1 MHTQTAKLVAR
12 IAENLP
18 NITDDVMQAWIED
31 PKGLQRFLAGLC
43 PPKEVENILAPYRQL
58 TVGPLTDSFNPHV
71 VFQTREG
78 LWVSPQFTD
87 RILSVVRD
95 VAKRESATSLQS
107 FTLVKDALDTQIR
120 AGLPENHLVEPWQ
133 IAALITKQP
142 KGEEG
147 DLLTNGYANLF
158 YVKGKAEQVFVVH
171 VHWFAGNREWYVNA
185 WKLVE
190 NDRWYSGHR
199 LFSCN

>member
-58 TVGPLTDSFNPHV
+58 TVGPLTEPFNPHV

>member
-12 IAENLP
+12 IAESRP
-18 NITDDVMQAWIED
+18 NITDDGMQAWIED

-58 TVGPLTDSFNPHV
+58 TVGPLTEPFNPHV

-190 NDRWYSGHR
+190 NDRWR
-199 LFSCN
+199 

>member
-1 MHTQTAKLVAR
+1 MHAQTAKLVAR

-58 TVGPLTDSFNPHV
+58 TVGPLTEPFNPHV